1 MIYKWWVYSLSYFQW
16 KHTSLFKEGHPD
28 WCVYIYGALKY
39 KNIINIGWY
48 HRVWIREPQVPCL
61 EPQH

>member
-16 KHTSLFKEGHPD
+16 KHISLFKEGHPD
-28 WCVYIYGALKY
+28 CVYIYGALKY
-39 KNIINIGWY
+39 NN
-48 HRVWIREPQVPCL
+48 HRDWIREPQVSCL